1 MSGVSFLQKAKD
13 RLGFVPSDL
22 DSTFK
27 STVEWYD
34 HLFLHD
40 DHEREEMIARLLQN
54 IVPPNKK
61 NQVSP
66 IFKPF
71 DTFKFKNQ
79 KDPILSIRTNQVESR
94 HSGLG
99 FH

>member
-1 MSGVSFLQKAKD
+1 MTCLPQKAKD

-34 HLFLHD
+34 HIFLHD

-61 NQVSP
+61 NQVMA
-66 IFKPF
+66 
-71 DTFKFKNQ
+71 
-79 KDPILSIRTNQVESR
+79 SR
-94 HSGLG
+94 YLG
-99 FH
+99 GREAV

>member
-1 MSGVSFLQKAKD
+1 MAAFNLILSTTLEVNLKCNFFQKAKD

-61 NQVSP
+61 NQARPMLKSFYALTT
-66 IFKPF
+66 IHF
-71 DTFKFKNQ
+71 
-79 KDPILSIRTNQVESR
+79 
-94 HSGLG
+94 
-99 FH
+99 